1 MDSAGDKLLACSG
14 LTGNENRRIGW
25 RNLGDTREH
34 GLQRGRGSNDL
45 LEHRGPVDFFAEGDV
60 FFFQP
65 LLGSLAVVYIGIR
78 NIPTSDVAIVVAPR
92 VEPPQN
98 PAIASVAFAN
108 ARLYFKGGASRL

>member
-25 RNLGDTREH
+25 RNLGDAREH
-34 GLQRGRGSNDL
+34 RLQSGRGSNDL
-45 LEHRGPVDFFAEGDV
+45 LEHRGPVDLFAESDV

-78 NIPTSDVAIVVAPR
+78 NIPASDVAIVVSYR
-92 VEPPQN
+92 IE
-98 PAIASVAFAN
+98 ASQKPTITSIVLAQTQLQLIG
-108 ARLYFKGGASRL
+108 RSC